1 MSTAT
6 TPTWLDLASSLILV
20 IAIYQVFDDTQATMA
35 GALRGYKDTRA
46 PMVYSLVGY
55 WVFALPLG
63 AALGFGWPG
72 VPGLGVFG
80 FWVALSLGIAAIAVA
95 MSVRLFRTGRD
106 PARILR
112 LAS

>member
-1 MSTAT
+1 
-6 TPTWLDLASSLILV
+6 
-20 IAIYQVFDDTQATMA
+20 MA

-46 PMVYSLVGY
+46 PMVYSVVGY

-63 AALGFGWPG
+63 AALGLGLTGLPN
-72 VPGLGVFG
+72 LGVFG
-80 FWVALSLGIAAIAVA
+80 FWIALSLGIAAIAVA
-95 MSVRLFRTGRD
+95 MSVRLYTTGRD